1 MIQSNLKVEETIK
14 QASTKCYTCVLWGD
28 YLGYNQPSEKPLKWC
43 WPVISCDIGSD
54 LVVPWNKKMNLWFVF
69 LVFPAFTLQ
78 NKRFQNV
85 TRKTIREDN
94 TCKTMGGQI
103 KLKNNE
109 AFALSGCLARL
120 AQSKV
125 FQDLK
130 IVCQVLC
137 ISCLAKAFKHGMAV
151 FDVQV

>member
-14 QASTKCYTCVLWGD
+14 QASTKCYICVLWGD
-28 YLGYNQPSEKPLKWC
+28 YSGYNQLSQKPLKWC
-43 WPVISCDIGSD
+43 WPAISCDIGSD
-54 LVVPWNKKMNLWFVF
+54 LVVPWNKKNNHWFVF

-85 TRKTIREDN
+85 PGKTIREDN
-94 TCKTMGGQI
+94 TCKTMSGQI

-109 AFALSGCLARL
+109 AFELSGCLARL

-137 ISCLAKAFKHGMAV
+137 FCCLAKAFKHAMEVLG
-151 FDVQV
+151 VQV